1 MEYDDMKEIIKWI
14 DGTKKS
20 ESEIANSNSNDDDE
34 EDMWTLIPEN
44 VLIKILKYTKV
55 KTIVN
60 CAATCKRW
68 NFICNDEMLWKWRFQ
83 QDFRID
89 KLIQRKPGERKI
101 LMRIK
106 LDAS

>member
-1 MEYDDMKEIIKWI
+1 MKEIIKWI

-20 ESEIANSNSNDDDE
+20 ESEIANSNSNDDDDE

-89 KLIQRKPGERKI
+89 KLIQRKPGERKR